1 MLPTAQPTACAP
13 ASYQLVSR
21 ADGYVPHPGPELWD
35 DNPWRGI
42 YRLDLE
48 GEVGVDTR
56 ADEVLQELA
65 RAEADPAVRAV
76 VVVVDSPGG
85 YTQGVASLAAALQA
99 CRKPTLAYVVGMA
112 TSAAWWVATACGA
125 VWAASPD
132 CRVGGVGA
140 YMQLVDASGMLE
152 RMGIRTTT
160 VYSTHS
166 PRKNAAWRAALEG
179 DTAPLLRTLLDPL
192 VRDFQTFA
200 LRTARARLQ
209 GARPQRADD
218 LMQGADL
225 RADEAAAAG
234 WINGIIAWNEL
245 MAQEDMFRIPEALQ
259 GHTAQDSAAQRSG
272 QPVAAREAAAPT
284 VETPLA
290 EIATESK
297 PAAGRWAEATAAGG
311 SQAATAATMDRGNS
325 AAPAAATPAPQAGPQ
340 PAEPAGTPHPQA
352 APADAG
358 ARAGAEPT
366 PTAPAANPPASAD
379 PAQQGDA
386 AGVGA
391 AASDS
396 DADRPLDCDTA
407 ILNRDAERP
416 LDRDAARPL
425 GSDAARHVAT
435 NAAADA
441 LNRDAARHV
450 ATNAAPAAHSMLEDT
465 VAEIAALE
473 ATVAALRAELE
484 ALRAAPAPA
493 HQLRPAPEGAGESL
507 EEVADFCRAHA
518 RNPAAC
524 AAAVR
529 RYMGW

>member
-1 MLPTAQPTACAP
+1 MLPAAQPSACAP
-13 ASYQLVSR
+13 TGYRLVSR

-85 YTQGVASLAAALQA
+85 YTQGVASLAAALEA

-234 WINGIIAWNEL
+234 RINGIIAWNEL
-245 MAQEDMFRIPEALQ
+245 MAQEEMFRIPEALQ
-259 GHTAQDSAAQRSG
+259 GHTAQDTAAQTSG

-284 VETPLA
+284 GEAALA

-325 AAPAAATPAPQAGPQ
+325 AAPAAATPAPQAGPL
-340 PAEPAGTPHPQA
+340 PAEPAGAPAPQA
-352 APADAG
+352 APALAG
-358 ARAGAEPT
+358 ERAGAEPT
-366 PTAPAANPPASAD
+366 PPAPAANPPASAG
-379 PAQQGDA
+379 PAQQADA
-386 AGVGA
+386 AGVA
-391 AASDS
+391 ATLSDRDAGVS
-396 DADRPLDCDTA
+396 DCEAVEP
-407 ILNRDAERP
+407 LNRDAADSLNR
-416 LDRDAARPL
+416 
-425 GSDAARHVAT
+425 
-435 NAAADA
+435 NAEDS
-441 LNRDAARHV
+441 NRDAARHV
-450 ATNAAPAAHSMLEDT
+450 ATNAQSHPAPSLTDSALDDT

-493 HQLRPAPEGAGESL
+493 HQLRPAPAGPGESL

>member
-218 LMQGADL
+218 LLQGADL

-234 WINGIIAWNEL
+234 
-245 MAQEDMFRIPEALQ
+245 
-259 GHTAQDSAAQRSG
+259 
-272 QPVAAREAAAPT
+272 
-284 VETPLA
+284 
-290 EIATESK
+290 
-297 PAAGRWAEATAAGG
+297 
-311 SQAATAATMDRGNS
+311 
-325 AAPAAATPAPQAGPQ
+325 
-340 PAEPAGTPHPQA
+340 
-352 APADAG
+352 
-358 ARAGAEPT
+358 
-366 PTAPAANPPASAD
+366 
-379 PAQQGDA
+379 
-386 AGVGA
+386 
-391 AASDS
+391 
-396 DADRPLDCDTA
+396 
-407 ILNRDAERP
+407 
-416 LDRDAARPL
+416 
-425 GSDAARHVAT
+425 
-435 NAAADA
+435 
-441 LNRDAARHV
+441 
-450 ATNAAPAAHSMLEDT
+450 
-465 VAEIAALE
+465 
-473 ATVAALRAELE
+473 
-484 ALRAAPAPA
+484 
-493 HQLRPAPEGAGESL
+493 
-507 EEVADFCRAHA
+507 
-518 RNPAAC
+518 
-524 AAAVR
+524 
-529 RYMGW
+529 

>member
-1 MLPTAQPTACAP
+1 MLPTAQPTASAP
-13 ASYQLVSR
+13 TGYRLVSHT
-21 ADGYVPHPGPELWD
+21 DGYVPHPGPELWD
-35 DNPWRGI
+35 DNPWNGI

-48 GEVGVDTR
+48 GEMGVDTP

-65 RAEADPAVRAV
+65 RAVAGPRVRAV

-85 YTQGVASLAAALQA
+85 YTQGVASLAAALEA

-200 LRTARARLQ
+200 LRTVRARRK
-209 GARPQRADD
+209 GAMPARADD
-218 LMQGADL
+218 LLQGADL

-259 GHTAQDSAAQRSG
+259 GHPAQAIAAQTSG
-272 QPVAAREAAAPT
+272 QPLAAREAAAPT
-284 VETPLA
+284 GGAALA
-290 EIATESK
+290 EPEPESK
-297 PAAGRWAEATAAGG
+297 PAAGRWAETTAAGG
-311 SQAATAATMDRGNS
+311 SQATPATTDRGNS
-325 AAPAAATPAPQAGPQ
+325 AAVETATPAPQAGPP
-340 PAEPAGTPHPQA
+340 PADPVGTPHPQA

-366 PTAPAANPPASAD
+366 PLAPAANPPASAEL
-379 PAQQGDA
+379 AQQADA

-391 AASDS
+391 TRPDRDAEEPLNDNAAEPLNG
-396 DADRPLDCDTA
+396 DAEGP
-407 ILNRDAERP
+407 LNRDAV
-416 LDRDAARPL
+416 
-425 GSDAARHVAT
+425 RHVAT
-435 NAAADA
+435 NAPKPLAQPTADSP
-441 LNRDAARHV
+441 LG
-450 ATNAAPAAHSMLEDT
+450 DT
-465 VAEIAALE
+465 VAVIASLE
-473 ATVAALRAELE
+473 AMVAALRAEVE
-484 ALRAAPAPA
+484 ALRAAPAEA
-493 HQLRPAPEGAGESL
+493 HQLRPAPGEPGESL
-507 EEVADFCRAHA
+507 EAVTDFCRANA

>member
-35 DNPWRGI
+35 DNPWNGV

-366 PTAPAANPPASAD
+366 PTAPAANPPASVD

-386 AGVGA
+386 VGVGA

-396 DADRPLDCDTA
+396 DAECPLDCDTAGSLDCDTA
-407 ILNRDAERP
+407 ILNRDAASS
-416 LDRDAARPL
+416 LKC
-425 GSDAARHVAT
+425 DAARHVAT

-450 ATNAAPAAHSMLEDT
+450 ATNAAPDAHSMLEDP

-493 HQLRPAPEGAGESL
+493 HQLRPAPEGPGESL
-507 EEVADFCRAHA
+507 EGVADFCRAHA
-518 RNPAAC
+518 HNPAAC

>member
-1 MLPTAQPTACAP
+1 MSAPQIIENATRHATSLQMQPARTLLPMLPAAQPTACAP

-35 DNPWRGI
+35 DNPWNGV

-65 RAEADPAVRAV
+65 RAEADPAVRAVVV

-218 LMQGADL
+218 LLQGADL

-284 VETPLA
+284 GELA
-290 EIATESK
+290 EIETESK

-396 DADRPLDCDTA
+396 DA
-407 ILNRDAERP
+407 E
-416 LDRDAARPL
+416 RPL

-435 NAAADA
+435 NAAPD
-441 LNRDAARHV
+441 
-450 ATNAAPAAHSMLEDT
+450 AHSMLEDT

-493 HQLRPAPEGAGESL
+493 HQLRPAPEGTDESL

-518 RNPAAC
+518 HNPAAC

>member
-1 MLPTAQPTACAP
+1 MLPAAQPTAYAP
-13 ASYQLVSR
+13 TGYRLVSR

-35 DNPWRGI
+35 DNPWNGV

-85 YTQGVASLAAALQA
+85 YTQGVASLAAALEA

-245 MAQEDMFRIPEALQ
+245 MAQEEMFRIPEALQ
-259 GHTAQDSAAQRSG
+259 GHTAQDTAAQTSG

-284 VETPLA
+284 GEAALA

-325 AAPAAATPAPQAGPQ
+325 TAPAAATPAPQAGPQ

-386 AGVGA
+386 AGVA
-391 AASDS
+391 ATRP
-396 DADRPLDCDTA
+396 DRAAGVSDCDA
-407 ILNRDAERP
+407 VEPLNRDAADSLNR
-416 LDRDAARPL
+416 
-425 GSDAARHVAT
+425 
-435 NAAADA
+435 NAGD
-441 LNRDAARHV
+441 LNRDAARHA
-450 ATNAAPAAHSMLEDT
+450 ATNAQSHPTPSPADSALEDT

-518 RNPAAC
+518 HNPAAC

>member
-1 MLPTAQPTACAP
+1 M
-13 ASYQLVSR
+13 
-21 ADGYVPHPGPELWD
+21 
-35 DNPWRGI
+35 
-42 YRLDLE
+42 
-48 GEVGVDTR
+48 
-56 ADEVLQELA
+56 
-65 RAEADPAVRAV
+65 
-76 VVVVDSPGG
+76 
-85 YTQGVASLAAALQA
+85 
-99 CRKPTLAYVVGMA
+99 
-112 TSAAWWVATACGA
+112 
-125 VWAASPD
+125 
-132 CRVGGVGA
+132 VGGVGA

-245 MAQEDMFRIPEALQ
+245 MAQEDMFRIPETLQ

-366 PTAPAANPPASAD
+366 PTAPAANPPASVD

-386 AGVGA
+386 VGVGA

-396 DADRPLDCDTA
+396 DAECPLDCDTAGSLDCDTA
-407 ILNRDAERP
+407 ILNRDAASS
-416 LDRDAARPL
+416 LKC
-425 GSDAARHVAT
+425 
-435 NAAADA
+435 
-441 LNRDAARHV
+441 DAARHV
-450 ATNAAPAAHSMLEDT
+450 ATNAAPDAHSMLEDP

-493 HQLRPAPEGAGESL
+493 HQLRPAPEGPGESL
-507 EEVADFCRAHA
+507 EGVADFCRAHA
-518 RNPAAC
+518 HNPAAC

>member
-1 MLPTAQPTACAP
+1 MLPAAQPTASAP
-13 ASYQLVSR
+13 TGYRLVSHT
-21 ADGYVPHPGPELWD
+21 DGYVPHPGPELWD
-35 DNPWRGI
+35 DNPWNGI

-48 GEVGVDTR
+48 GEVGVDTP

-65 RAEADPAVRAV
+65 RAVADPGVRTV

-209 GARPQRADD
+209 GGMPARADD
-218 LMQGADL
+218 LLQGADL

-259 GHTAQDSAAQRSG
+259 GHPAQDIAAQTSG
-272 QPVAAREAAAPT
+272 QPLAAREAAAPAQGGA
-284 VETPLA
+284 LA

-297 PAAGRWAEATAAGG
+297 PAAGRWAETTAAGG
-311 SQAATAATMDRGNS
+311 SLATTATTDRGNS
-325 AAPAAATPAPQAGPQ
+325 AAVETATPAPQAGPP
-340 PAEPAGTPHPQA
+340 PADPVGTPHPQA

-358 ARAGAEPT
+358 AQAGAEPT
-366 PTAPAANPPASAD
+366 PTAPAANPPASAE
-379 PAQQGDA
+379 PAQQADA

-391 AASDS
+391 TRPDRDAEEPLNDNAAEPLNG
-396 DADRPLDCDTA
+396 DAEGP
-407 ILNRDAERP
+407 LNRDAV
-416 LDRDAARPL
+416 
-425 GSDAARHVAT
+425 RHVAT
-435 NAAADA
+435 NAPKPLAQPTADSP
-441 LNRDAARHV
+441 LG
-450 ATNAAPAAHSMLEDT
+450 DT
-465 VAEIAALE
+465 VAVIASLE
-473 ATVAALRAELE
+473 AMVAALRAEVE
-484 ALRAAPAPA
+484 ALRAAPAEA
-493 HQLRPAPEGAGESL
+493 HQLRPAPGEPGESL
-507 EEVADFCRAHA
+507 EAVTDFCRANA